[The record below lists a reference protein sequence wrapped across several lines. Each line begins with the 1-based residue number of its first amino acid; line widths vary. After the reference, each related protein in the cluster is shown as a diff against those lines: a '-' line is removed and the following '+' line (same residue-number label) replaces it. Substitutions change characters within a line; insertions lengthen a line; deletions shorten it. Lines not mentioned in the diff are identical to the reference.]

1 MSKCN
6 FFMYDVTKWKNM
18 VVSLVR
24 NGHIHW
30 NKKNVKEMT
39 ESFKYLN
46 SCLTDT
52 ERQVMKELTNL
63 DWSDRHIKSELFD
76 GYLAECQKDKS
87 LYYPVIQLT
96 VMLNCIYAYA
106 LAQKYIPS
114 MRERQLYEFSVKS
127 IYQRMHRL
135 SSEEELNSFYADQTI
150 KKRLLI
156 PIAKSEITTFEQ
168 NIIEGSFYYI
178 KYFFID
184 FEGEKHQTNSKS
196 EREKKINTYVI
207 SYVNDIQGAS
217 YFKET
222 NLHRDLQM
230 LNDMFKN
237 VSKL

>member
-6 FFMYDVTKWKNM
+6 FFMYAVTKWKNM

-52 ERQVMKELTNL
+52 ERQVMKELTDL

-76 GYLAECQKDKS
+76 GYLVKCQKDKS

-96 VMLNCIYAYA
+96 VMLNCIYAYT
-106 LAQKYIPS
+106 LAQKDIPS
-114 MRERQLYEFSVKS
+114 MREKQLYEFSVKS
-127 IYQRMHRL
+127 IYQRMYRL

-150 KKRLLI
+150 KKILLV
-156 PIAKSEITTFEQ
+156 PIAKSEIKTFEELVVEE
-168 NIIEGSFYYI
+168 ILFLK
-178 KYFFID
+178 KYCFID
-184 FEGEKHQTNSKS
+184 FDGKKYQTNSES
-196 EREKKINTYVI
+196 EREEKINNYVI
-207 SYVNDIQGAS
+207 SYINDIQGAS
-217 YFKET
+217 YFKESS
-222 NLHRDLQM
+222 LHKDLQM

-237 VSKL
+237 VFKL